1 MKIAT
6 RQFGELEFSED
17 MLIHFP
23 KGMIGFEKCRRFLI
37 VNDEDYEPFRWL
49 IAVDEEE
56 IGFPVLNPFLVTQN
70 YDKELPHRLVK
81 RLLNHDQAIDMFCVV
96 TLNGEGGKVTI
107 NLKSPIV
114 IDYDEKRGEQLI
126 LSSDDVP
133 VAHPIS

>member
-81 RLLNHDQAIDMFCVV
+81 RLLNRDQAIDLFCVV

>member
-1 MKIAT
+1 MKIVT
-6 RQFGELEFSED
+6 RQFGEIEFSED

-23 KGMIGFEKCRRFLI
+23 KGMIGFERCRRFLI

-56 IGFPVLNPFLVTQN
+56 IGFPVLNPFLVTKN
-70 YDKELPHRLVK
+70 FDKELPHRLVK
-81 RLLNHDQAIDMFCVV
+81 RLLNKEQTLDLFCVV

-114 IDYDEKRGEQLI
+114 IDYDEKRGEQMI
-126 LSSDDVP
+126 LASDDVP

>member
-1 MKIAT
+1 MKIVT
-6 RQFGELEFSED
+6 RQFGEIEFSED

-23 KGMIGFEKCRRFLI
+23 KGMIGFERCRRFLI
-37 VNDEDYEPFRWL
+37 INDEDYEPFRWL

-56 IGFPVLNPFLVTQN
+56 IGFPVLNPFLVTKN
-70 YDKELPHRLVK
+70 FDKELPHRLVK
-81 RLLNHDQAIDMFCVV
+81 RLLNKEQTLDLFCVV

-114 IDYDEKRGEQLI
+114 IDYDEKRGEQMI
-126 LSSDDVP
+126 LASDDVP

>member
-1 MKIAT
+1 MKIVT
-6 RQFGELEFSED
+6 RQFGEIEFSED

-23 KGMIGFEKCRRFLI
+23 KGMIGFERCRRFLI
-37 VNDEDYEPFRWL
+37 INDEDYEPFRWL

-56 IGFPVLNPFLVTQN
+56 IGFPVLNPFLVTKN
-70 YDKELPHRLVK
+70 FDKELPHRLVK
-81 RLLNHDQAIDMFCVV
+81 RLMNKEQTLDLFCVV

-114 IDYDEKRGEQLI
+114 IDYDEKRGEQMI
-126 LSSDDVP
+126 LASDDVP